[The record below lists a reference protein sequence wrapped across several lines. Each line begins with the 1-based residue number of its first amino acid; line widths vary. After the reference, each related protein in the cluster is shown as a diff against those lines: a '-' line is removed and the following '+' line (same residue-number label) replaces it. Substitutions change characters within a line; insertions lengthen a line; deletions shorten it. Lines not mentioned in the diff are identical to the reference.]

1 MWLGWEEMPW
11 GSKVRRTSIGEVGGS
26 LSGTASREEAELGV
40 LREED
45 EDVLLRVDFRVVDF
59 DGVDLGVEE
68 DGVKAEESTPA
79 IPSAGH
85 VVLILSGNA
94 GSSIINTSAGERR
107 PSNSADSINSR
118 FRVSPRPSALPIPHQ
133 HPISRIRLVD
143 LSEAFW

>member
-1 MWLGWEEMPW
+1 MWLGWEEIPW
-11 GSKVRRTSIGEVGGS
+11 GSKVRRTSIVEVGGS
-26 LSGTASREEAELGV
+26 LSGAASREEAELGV
-40 LREED
+40 LREEV
-45 EDVLLRVDFRVVDF
+45 EDVLLRVGFRVVDF

-107 PSNSADSINSR
+107 PSNIADSTNSR
-118 FRVSPRPSALPIPHQ
+118 FRVSPRPSALPMLHQ
-133 HPISRIRLVD
+133 HPISRVRLVD

>member
-11 GSKVRRTSIGEVGGS
+11 GSKVRRTSIVGVGGS
-26 LSGTASREEAELGV
+26 LFVSLEGVMREE
-40 LREED
+40 EE
-45 EDVLLRVDFRVVDF
+45 EVEEVLLRVDFRVVDF

-94 GSSIINTSAGERR
+94 GSSTINTSAGERR
-107 PSNSADSINSR
+107 PSNIADSINSR
-118 FRVSPRPSALPIPHQ
+118 FRVSPRPSALPILHQ
-133 HPISRIRLVD
+133 HPISLISLAD